1 MKRRENIRNPK
12 KSNKTLYLLISS
24 RILCCVCVCV
34 RAYVCVSL
42 ALLIIQ
48 IFTFMLDQKQK
59 HLIFLFPHDMCI
71 LHSKLLFM

>member
-1 MKRRENIRNPK
+1 MKRRENIRNQK
-12 KSNKTLYLLISS
+12 KSNKILYLLISS

-34 RAYVCVSL
+34 CVCVSL